1 MTQYKF
7 TTPTVEETP
16 AGEGVLFERYKI
28 TRGVTVMRTNGI
40 YSSYRYPSQIETLAA
55 QEVYMGGTV
64 TVIEQAT
71 ADALTAQGYGAY
83 IEAI

>member
-1 MTQYKF
+1 
-7 TTPTVEETP
+7 
-16 AGEGVLFERYKI
+16 
-28 TRGVTVMRTNGI
+28 MRTNGI

-64 TVIEQAT
+64 TVIDQAT
-71 ADALTAQGYGAY
+71 ANALTAQGYGAY